1 MPYLMT
7 LREVNDICVSVAMY
21 CFEYTFPEWGVQFL
35 IRLEIQFLIDIDKR
49 LGKLDVQFP
58 LL

>member
-1 MPYLMT
+1 MT